1 MRSSIFIIGL
11 LTAAAFAQPKIPP
24 APPPPLPPVGPGGP
38 PPFPGATGA
47 LPAPSDKLPE
57 GVRLRLGS
65 SKFREGNYVSAA
77 SVSPDGTV
85 LAVCGGQQMIR
96 FLEVATGKE
105 LRRIG
110 IREYLRTNQL
120 FWSPDGAQIVTAGHN
135 GINVWDAKD
144 GKLIRQATNANP
156 GGRDGM
162 IHVSD
167 DGKFATVG
175 HQYEVGNVRVIDLT
189 AGNQVCSVKPE
200 QNAGVFGALSPK
212 GETLAT
218 WGQHYNR
225 GNVRPEDVTRVAR
238 TVQLWDAR
246 EGKEKGALVSDIPQ
260 ITAVRFSP
268 DGTKVAA
275 GGNGVVQLWDVATQ
289 KLERRF
295 AGRSGQGA
303 QLAFSPDGRTLSAAG
318 QDGCVQ
324 SWDVTTGK
332 RAGTCEG
339 PASVVAGLR
348 YRPDGQLLAWSTNAN
363 AVEIWEVPSGKRL
376 TPSGGHTAPIHALQF
391 APDGKTLISCGKDGR
406 ILRWD
411 PTTGAELGPFE
422 LKETEARRRTYG
434 YRRGMVGQGVFSPN
448 GKYLIAP
455 GANGASSVWDVEGGL
470 ELFALTSAGG
480 YVDMGGIIAFS
491 GDSTRLVAMTRYG
504 GRDQNLPIPVWDLE
518 TGLPLPPL
526 RGQKGDF
533 TSAALSTDGN
543 ILVTAAYS
551 YQPQGGQLSEAWA
564 WDLNTGKVLSKVSAP
579 PNTQINAV
587 VFLDHRLYALF
598 SYNAPGGFK
607 VYDAVTGRET
617 RTLAGANGPPA
628 QQAMALTLSHDRR
641 LLAYSTQGPW
651 RAMPNGTSVPGPGR
665 VTVWEVASGAVRHE
679 FVGVEGNITALAFS
693 RDGQTLAGG
702 SSDTTIYLWDLKPK
716 AARADALSTAD
727 LDAIWKVLEGTDGKK
742 AEEAL
747 RTLAARPA
755 EAVPFLKG
763 QVKAVAG
770 VKPDPDRIRK
780 LIADLD
786 APRYAV
792 REAAMR
798 DLERLGN
805 HAREPVAEALKKSGL
820 TAEVRERLEKLT
832 DAVNKPD
839 TGAEWVRPLRA
850 VEALE
855 RIGTP
860 DAVGHLKELAAG
872 GDAPPTRGAK
882 EALGRLGVK

>member
-1 MRSSIFIIGL
+1 MRFSVVILGL
-11 LTAAAFAQPKIPP
+11 WTAAAFAQPQIPQ
-24 APPPPLPPVGPGGP
+24 PPPVRPVGPGGP
-38 PPFPGATGA
+38 PAFPGTMGTPPVA
-47 LPAPSDKLPE
+47 SDKLPD

-65 SKFREGNYVSAA
+65 SKFREANYVSAA
-77 SVSPDGTV
+77 SLSPDGKV
-85 LAVCGGQQMIR
+85 LAVCGGQPVIR
-96 FLEVATGKE
+96 FLDVATGKE
-105 LRRIG
+105 LRRFG
-110 IREYLRTNQL
+110 IRENLQTNQL
-120 FWSPDGAQIVTAGHN
+120 FWSPDGARIVTSGYQ
-135 GINVWDAKD
+135 GINVWDARD
-144 GKLIRQATNANP
+144 GKLVKQAASGNP
-156 GGRDGM
+156 NGRNGM

-167 DGKFATVG
+167 DGKFVAIG

-189 AGNQVCSVKPE
+189 AGGQVSSVKPE

-225 GNVRPEDVTRVAR
+225 GNAKQEDVTRIAR
-238 TVQLWDAR
+238 TVQLWDAQD
-246 EGKEKGALVSDIPQ
+246 GKEKAALVSDIPQ

-268 DGTKVAA
+268 DGVKVAA
-275 GGNGVVQLWDVATQ
+275 GGNGVVQLWDVATG

-303 QLAFSPDGRTLSAAG
+303 QLAFSADGRTLSAAG

-324 SWDVTTGK
+324 SWDIATGR

-339 PASVVAGLR
+339 PATVVSGLR
-348 YRPDGQLLAWSTNAN
+348 YRPDGQLLAWATNAN

-376 TPSGGHTAPIHALQF
+376 TPAGGHTAAIHALQF
-391 APDGKTLISCGKDGR
+391 APDGKTLVSCGQDGR

-411 PTTGAELGPFE
+411 PATGAELGPFE
-422 LKETEARRRTYG
+422 LKETAARRRTYG
-434 YRRGMVGQGVFSPN
+434 YRRGMLGQGVFSPN

-455 GANGASSVWDVEGGL
+455 GANGVSSVWDVDGGL
-470 ELFALTSAGG
+470 ELFALTNPNG

-491 GDSTRLVAMTRYG
+491 GDSTRLVAMTRYS

-533 TSAALSTDGN
+533 TCAALSTDAG
-543 ILVTAAYS
+543 IVVTAAYN
-551 YQPQGGQLSEAWA
+551 YQPQGGQLAEAWA
-564 WDLNTGKVLSKVSAP
+564 WDLTTGKVLSKVSAA
-579 PNTQINAV
+579 NTQISSV

-598 SYNAPGGFK
+598 SYNSPGGIK
-607 VYDAVTGRET
+607 VYDAVTGREM
-617 RTLAGANGPPA
+617 RTLEGPKGSN
-628 QQAMALTLSHDRR
+628 QTMGTALALSPDRR
-641 LLAYSTQGPW
+641 LLAFAPQGHEVY
-651 RAMPNGTSVPGPGR
+651 AKDGTSRPSGR
-665 VTVWEVASGAVRHE
+665 RVVVWEVASGAVRHE
-679 FVGVEGNITALAFS
+679 FGGIEGNMTALAFS
-693 RDGQTLAGG
+693 RDGKTLAGG

-716 AARADALSTAD
+716 ADRADALSTTA
-727 LDAIWKVLEGTDGKK
+727 LDALWTTLDGPDGKK
-742 AEEAL
+742 AEAAL

-755 EAVPFLKG
+755 EALPFLKG
-763 QVKAVAG
+763 QVKPVAG
-770 VKPDPDRIRK
+770 VKPDPEKIRK

-786 APRYAV
+786 SPRYAV
-792 REAAMR
+792 REKAMQ

-805 HAREPVAEALKKSGL
+805 HAREPVAEALKKPGL
-820 TAEVRERLEKLT
+820 TPEVRERLEKLT

-839 TGAEWVRPLRA
+839 TGAEWVRSLRA

-860 DAVGHLKELAAG
+860 DAVAHLKDLAAG
-872 GDAPPTRGAK
+872 GDAPPTRGAR